1 MPSGRRR
8 KLICLLFGLGGLVF
22 GIAGAENTFGRLRAA
37 PGAALLFSLEV
48 RDEAGALLASPL
60 VVGEEGRK
68 LHLDLAQAAGPPSE
82 PGQMS
87 LDLSPPADRGG
98 NLCLGYRPSP
108 DA

>member
-48 RDEAGALLASPL
+48 RDEAGAPPARPL
-60 VVGEEGRK
+60 GGGGEGRK
-68 LHLDLAQAAGPPSE
+68 PHPHPAQAAGAPRE
-82 PGQMS
+82 PGPKVAAPF
-87 LDLSPPADRGG
+87 PPPGG
-98 NLCLGYRPSP
+98 AGGP
-108 DA
+108 